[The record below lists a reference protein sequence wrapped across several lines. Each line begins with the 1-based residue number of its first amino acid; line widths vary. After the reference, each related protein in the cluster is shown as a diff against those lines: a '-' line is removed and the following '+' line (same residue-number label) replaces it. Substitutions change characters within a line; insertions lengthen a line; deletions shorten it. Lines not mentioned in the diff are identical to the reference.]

1 METKKAEIEIKNLL
15 DSGLSFEYD
24 FDYNNVNKVNLA
36 INREGYSIKDIIS
49 KLKQGEKITFMIND
63 GETWNGKQG
72 NESKFL
78 YNEKLVTSLSKNQIN
93 YIKDR
98 KMSIFKEFLRINV
111 KMIFFIL
118 KNVLYFVHSL
128 CLLLEL
134 NK

>member
-24 FDYNNVNKVNLA
+24 FDYNNVYKVNLA

-63 GETWNGKQG
+63 GETWNEKQG

-78 YNEKLVTSLSKNQIN
+78 YNEKYDGSIYWEHKTYGDWVRVDSNMGSLQEWSK
-93 YIKDR
+93 
-98 KMSIFKEFLRINV
+98 
-111 KMIFFIL
+111 
-118 KNVLYFVHSL
+118 
-128 CLLLEL
+128 EL
-134 NK
+134 NDKFCIKQS